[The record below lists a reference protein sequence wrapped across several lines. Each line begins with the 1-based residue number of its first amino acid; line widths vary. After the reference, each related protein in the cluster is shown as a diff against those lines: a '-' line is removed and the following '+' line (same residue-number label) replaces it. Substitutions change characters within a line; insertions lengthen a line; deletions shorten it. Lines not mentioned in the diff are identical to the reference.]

1 MLYVGIAAS
10 LLIGVLLGLLGG
22 GGSIL
27 TVPLLVYVLKVE
39 PRTAIAMSLL
49 VVGVTS
55 SSAAVV
61 HARAGRVRWRTA
73 FLFGAG
79 GMVGAFSG
87 GRVASYVPPTGLL
100 LLFSGVMV
108 AAAVAMLRRKE
119 APPSPEEAPT
129 TTRTNV
135 VAVFAQGL
143 GVGLLSGLV
152 GAGGGFLIVPALVLS
167 GLPTVAAVGTSLVV
181 ISLQC
186 FAGLFGHLGHVELP
200 WSLTGAVLVT
210 AVTGSFIGGRLLT
223 WLSPATVR
231 KGFAWFVLG
240 TATFMVAAQLPPSV
254 REGMRP
260 LLTRVGAWPLWVG
273 AAVLGGVP
281 FVLRWRRLHALPRS
295 TPKGNPR

>member
-55 SSAAVV
+55 GFAAVV

-73 FLFGAG
+73 FVFGAG
-79 GMVGAFSG
+79 GMVGAFLG
-87 GRVASYVPPTGLL
+87 GRLASYVPPAGLL
-100 LLFSGVMV
+100 LLFTGVMV

-119 APPSPEEAPT
+119 AAPDASSTPAPEVRAP
-129 TTRTNV
+129 V
-135 VAVFAQGL
+135 VRVLVQGVA
-143 GVGLLSGLV
+143 VGLLSGLV
-152 GAGGGFLIVPALVLS
+152 GAGGGFLIVPALVLV

-186 FAGLFGHLGHVELP
+186 LAGLAGHLGHVDLP
-200 WSLTGAVLVT
+200 WGLTGAVLTT
-210 AVTGSFIGGRLLT
+210 AVAGSFIGGRLLT
-223 WLSPATVR
+223 LLKPATVR

-240 TATFMVAAQLPPSV
+240 TATFMALAQVPPSV
-254 REGMRP
+254 REQAQP
-260 LLTRVGAWPLWVG
+260 LLARAGFWVWWVG
-273 AAVLGGVP
+273 AAVVGLP
-281 FVLRWRRLHALPRS
+281 LFFFLRMRRPSTDPR
-295 TPKGNPR
+295 